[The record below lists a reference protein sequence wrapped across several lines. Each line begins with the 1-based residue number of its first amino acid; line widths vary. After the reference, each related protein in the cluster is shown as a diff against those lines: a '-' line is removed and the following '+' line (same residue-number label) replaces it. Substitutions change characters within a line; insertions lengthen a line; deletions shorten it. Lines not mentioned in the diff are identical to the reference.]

1 MCPEGPDG
9 RGGNRI
15 IRFYVA
21 VSAEATSRVTVAHRN
36 AIVWRGSRQHRLTA
50 TQSDVAAIRAALGLE
65 HAGNF
70 AAGSAFLWRT
80 QNALPAVDRQHRG
93 LQVDSPGVAVDTGSR
108 VKAKN
113 VKY

>member
-1 MCPEGPDG
+1 MCPEGTDG

-70 AAGSAFLWRT
+70 AAGSAFPFL
-80 QNALPAVDRQHRG
+80 V
-93 LQVDSPGVAVDTGSR
+93 
-108 VKAKN
+108 
-113 VKY
+113 